1 MARKLFKI
9 PGNGGRFEVLD
20 EATLVAGEI
29 EVGVPMTSVF
39 AVYFS
44 QNTATPVEEFFGW
57 EFDRAT
63 QKLTITSSEVTS
75 TATVTY
81 HAIGY

>member
-1 MARKLFKI
+1 MARKLFKV

-20 EATLVAGEI
+20 SATLADGVV

-44 QNTATPVEEFFGW
+44 QNTETPVEEFFGW
-57 EFDRAT
+57 VFDKAT
-63 QKLTITSSEVTS
+63 QKITITSSEVTS

>member
-20 EATLVAGEI
+20 EATLVAGVI
-29 EVGVPMTSVF
+29 EVGVPLKSVF

-44 QNTATPVEEFFGW
+44 QNTETPVEEFFGW
-57 EFDRAT
+57 TFDKAT
-63 QKLTITSSEVTS
+63 QKLTIASSEATS